1 VETEDITLALPRA
14 LLEKVKAVAA
24 ERETSVSALLAASL
38 QEIVRNHD
46 DPAAVQRAGARVRK
60 GYDLGSGGRLRA
72 GRDELHER

>member
-1 VETEDITLALPRA
+1 
-14 LLEKVKAVAA
+14 
-24 ERETSVSALLAASL
+24 VSALLAASL

-46 DPAAVQRAGARVRK
+46 DLAAVQRAGARVRK